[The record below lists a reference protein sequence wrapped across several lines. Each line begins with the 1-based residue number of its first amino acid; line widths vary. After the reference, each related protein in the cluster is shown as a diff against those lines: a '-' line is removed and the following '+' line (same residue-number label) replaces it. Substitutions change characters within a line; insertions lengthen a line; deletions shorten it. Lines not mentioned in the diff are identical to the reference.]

1 MSSSPPQLLK
11 KVFEIYLDSRVN
23 LCCLPNFFD
32 NILMPFKFALVI
44 MNSIGNACREQNNR
58 FSCD

>member
-11 KVFEIYLDSRVN
+11 KVLEIYLDSRVN

-32 NILMPFKFALVI
+32 KISMPFEFALV
-44 MNSIGNACREQNNR
+44 NSIGNACREQNNGI
-58 FSCD
+58 SCD